1 MALEFVGTSLA
12 LSQTGLEAVRDS
24 LGVGAAELW
33 TVITVET
40 SGRGFLSDRRPP
52 ILFERHIFHQ
62 LTGGKFD
69 DGSISDPTAGGYGP
83 LGAAQYVRLSRA
95 VALDR
100 TAALQSASWGL
111 GQIMGR
117 NWAMAGF
124 SDVAG
129 MVDAM
134 SLSEDAQLTAMGVF
148 LKSSRLDG
156 VLKGHDWTG
165 FAKGYNGPAFMKNR
179 YDEKLAASY
188 SGLNSGKLPDLT
200 VRTAQLYLSFRG
212 FDPGPVDGMMGLR
225 TRQAI
230 AAFQKSRGLPATGA
244 VDPALVSALAPS
256 AA

>member
-12 LSQTGLEAVRDS
+12 LSQTGLDAVTNS

-69 DGSISDPTAGGYGP
+69 DGDISDPSSGGYGP

-95 VALDR
+95 IALDR

-129 MVDAM
+129 MVSAM
-134 SLSEDAQLTAMGVF
+134 SLSEDAQLTAMGAF
-148 LKSSRLDG
+148 LKSSKLDRA
-156 VLKGHDWTG
+156 LQGHDWTG

-179 YDEKLAASY
+179 YDEKLAAAY
-188 SGLNSGKLPDLT
+188 STFSSGKLPDLT
-200 VRTAQLYLSFRG
+200 VRSAQLYLGFLG
-212 FDPGPVDGMMGLR
+212 FDPGPIDGMMGLR

-230 AAFQKSRGLPATGA
+230 AAFQASKGMPTAGA
-244 VDPALVSALAPS
+244 VNLALVSALAPS
-256 AA
+256 AG